1 MGILIKMY
9 KNLAEDENI
18 DPYALSGGD
27 VNIAKGL
34 PLIGGVD
41 LTLNQAIYGLARF
54 LAKA

>member
-1 MGILIKMY
+1 MY